1 MKTMYFARIYITL
14 KPTVNDP
21 QGRTVMGSLQNLG
34 FQSVNDVRVGKY
46 LEIRF
51 EDSNKSSAETHVE
64 EMCDKLLAN
73 LVIEKY
79 RYEVEEE

>member
-1 MKTMYFARIYITL
+1 MYFARIYITL

>member
-1 MKTMYFARIYITL
+1 MYFARIYIAL

-51 EDSNKSSAETHVE
+51 EDSDKSSAETHVE

>member
-1 MKTMYFARIYITL
+1 MYFARIYITL

-21 QGRTVMGSLQNLG
+21 QGRTVMGSLQDLG

>member
-1 MKTMYFARIYITL
+1 MYFARIYITL

-21 QGRTVMGSLQNLG
+21 QGRTVVGSLQNLG
-34 FQSVNDVRVGKY
+34 FQSVSDVRVGKY

>member
-64 EMCDKLLAN
+64 EMCNKLLAN

>member
-1 MKTMYFARIYITL
+1 MYFARIYITL

-46 LEIRF
+46 LELRF

>member
-1 MKTMYFARIYITL
+1 MYFARIYVTL

-21 QGRTVMGSLQNLG
+21 EGRTVMGSLQSLG

-46 LEIRF
+46 IELRF
-51 EDSNKSSAETHVE
+51 EDSDKSSAETHVE

-79 RYEVEEE
+79 RYEVEEA

>member
-1 MKTMYFARIYITL
+1 MYFARIYITL

-64 EMCDKLLAN
+64 EMCNKLLAN

>member
-1 MKTMYFARIYITL
+1 MYFARIYVTL

-21 QGRTVMGSLQNLG
+21 QGRTVMGALQNLG

-46 LEIRF
+46 LELRF
-51 EDSNKSSAETHVE
+51 EDSDKSNAEAHVE

-79 RYEVEEE
+79 RYEVAEE